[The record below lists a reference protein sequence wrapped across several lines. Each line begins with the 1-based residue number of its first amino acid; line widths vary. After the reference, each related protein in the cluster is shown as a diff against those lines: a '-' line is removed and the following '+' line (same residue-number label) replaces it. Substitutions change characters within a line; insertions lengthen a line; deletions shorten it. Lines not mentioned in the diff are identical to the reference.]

1 MNDATTSTLKNTAL
15 SSLGTIKVIRIPM
28 AKIMKN
34 HPTLLTM
41 ASKSAV
47 ISPLNDDDMPS
58 KNNTAKGSKIC
69 MNAYIRLKTNAIES
83 RTTDTLSSILIIFPP

>member
-1 MNDATTSTLKNTAL
+1 MNEATTSTLKNTAL
-15 SSLGTIKVIRIPM
+15 SSLGTIRVIKIPM

-34 HPTLLTM
+34 QPTLLTM

-47 ISPLNDDDMPS
+47 ISPLNDVDMLS
-58 KNNTAKGSKIC
+58 KNKTAKGSNIC